1 MGLCTDKTLT
11 FCGTCIF
18 TLVKLHISTI
28 FTNLFQF
35 TETYKH
41 YCLQLSFDMHN
52 LKHTLGALYH
62 RFQNI
67 TDNCFYVILEKIYV
81 NQITLSHDLI
91 N

>member
-1 MGLCTDKTLT
+1 MGLCTDKTNILWYFYFGET
-11 FCGTCIF
+11 SHF
-18 TLVKLHISTI
+18 VKFHISTI

-67 TDNCFYVILEKIYV
+67 TDNCFYVILEKYM
-81 NQITLSHDLI
+81 
-91 N
+91 